1 MSDYRP
7 PLEDFRFLMED
18 MGLRARVAALPGCE
32 EVSADLVAQVL
43 EEAGKLASEVI
54 APLNHSGDRQG
65 VRYENGVVRT
75 PDGFA
80 DAYRQYVE
88 GGWNSVPFD
97 PEHGGQ
103 GLPWLVA
110 FALSEVWQSANMAW
124 ALNPTLTVGAVE
136 LLSAHGTPEQKRLYL
151 PKLVSGEWTGTM
163 NLTEPQA
170 GSDVGALKTRAEPD
184 GDRYRIRGQKIFITW
199 GEHEL
204 APNIVHMVL
213 ARLPDAPPGSRG
225 ISLFLVPKVLVNPDG
240 SLGPRNDLRCVSVE
254 HKLGIHASPTCV
266 MAFGE
271 NEGAIGWMVGEPN
284 RGLAAMFTMMNNARL
299 NVGIEGLALSERAY
313 QQARTYA
320 FDRVQGSADGEDDV
334 PIIRHPDV
342 RRMLLTIRSQ
352 TEAMRALVLE
362 AGAAL
367 DAARRLPA
375 GAAQRAAQARIDLLT
390 PIVKAWCTDLGVELT
405 STALQVHGGMGF
417 IEETGAAQ
425 HYRDARIPPIY
436 EGTNGIQAQD
446 LVVRK
451 LLRDR
456 GAAASSYIGELH
468 EALTGLGGTVA
479 ETSIR
484 RQLGAGLEALR
495 AATEWLLATGPGD
508 AALAAA
514 TPYLRLFG
522 IVAGGAA
529 MARAAAVAAS
539 RMEDAGGLYPAKLAT
554 ARYYAETVLPQAV
567 ALLPAVTESYAV
579 VTALGPDAYRA

>member
-1 MSDYRP
+1 
-7 PLEDFRFLMED
+7 
-18 MGLRARVAALPGCE
+18 
-32 EVSADLVAQVL
+32 
-43 EEAGKLASEVI
+43 
-54 APLNHSGDRQG
+54 LNHSGDRQG

-88 GGWNSVPFD
+88 GGWNGVPFE

-124 ALNPTLTVGAVE
+124 ALNPVLTGGAVE
-136 LLSAHGTPEQKRLYL
+136 LLTAHGTPEQQRLYL

-199 GEHEL
+199 GEHDL

-213 ARLPDAPPGSRG
+213 ARLPDAPPGTRG
-225 ISLFLVPKVLVNPDG
+225 ISLFLVPKFLVDDDG
-240 SLGPRNDLRCVSVE
+240 GLGPRNDLHCVSVE

-266 MAFGE
+266 MSFGE
-271 NEGAIGWMVGEPN
+271 NEGAIGWLVGEPN

-313 QQARTYA
+313 QQACAYA
-320 FDRVQGSADGEDDV
+320 FERIQGSAEGEDGV

-342 RRMLLTIRSQ
+342 RRMLLAIKAQ

-367 DAARRLPA
+367 DAARRLPD
-375 GAAQRAAQARIDLLT
+375 GAAKRAAQARIDLMT

-446 LVVRK
+446 LVLRK

-456 GAAASSYIGELH
+456 GEAAAAYIVELND
-468 EALTGLGGTVA
+468 ALTGLGDSPA

-484 RQLGAGLEALR
+484 RHLAAGLDALQ
-495 AATEWLLATGPGD
+495 AATDWLLAAGPGD
-508 AALAAA
+508 AVLAAA

-522 IVAGGAA
+522 IVAGGAV
-529 MARAAAVAAS
+529 MARAAAVAAARLTGNS
-539 RMEDAGGLYPAKLAT
+539 GDSAYAAKLAT
-554 ARYYAETVLPQAV
+554 ARFYAEAVLPQAA
-567 ALLPAVTESYAV
+567 ALLPAVTESHAA
-579 VTALGPDAYRA
+579 VTALGPEAFRA